1 LGILIGGE
9 RRRGHV
15 RNAYACGHK
24 TEFSQTID
32 YQVLGESWSTV
43 VFVAKGASSETCRE
57 KACSQTRFRCAQ
69 GSLDGGYSPSRI
81 WSSS

>member
-1 LGILIGGE
+1 LGNLGGGE

-32 YQVLGESWSTV
+32 HQVLDRCWIPV
-43 VFVAKGASSETCRE
+43 DLVA
-57 KACSQTRFRCAQ
+57 
-69 GSLDGGYSPSRI
+69 
-81 WSSS
+81 